1 MKLSLFYGKKVVSTD
16 GKCGYVLSV
25 NANGCILECL
35 RCADEDENEFYID
48 IRNIVSVGDKIIY
61 EDRERAIKVSKPL
74 RLGCAGYDERG
85 VFLGNL
91 TEYEY
96 KGTKLL
102 NAKIGKKN
110 YPAAG
115 IERGD
120 AVIVKDCVK
129 LKSDVK
135 KDGKVIIKKGEALSK
150 ETVNKAVEAGEF
162 VQTTMKTI
170 V

>member
-25 NANGCILECL
+25 NANGGVLECL

-48 IRNIVSVGDKIIY
+48 IKNIVSVGDKIIY
-61 EDRERAIKVSKPL
+61 EDRARAIKASKPL

-85 VFLGNL
+85 VFLGNV
-91 TEYEY
+91 TE
-96 KGTKLL
+96 
-102 NAKIGKKN
+102 KN

-115 IERGD
+115 IECGD
-120 AVIVKDCVK
+120 AVIVKNCVK

-170 V
+170 G